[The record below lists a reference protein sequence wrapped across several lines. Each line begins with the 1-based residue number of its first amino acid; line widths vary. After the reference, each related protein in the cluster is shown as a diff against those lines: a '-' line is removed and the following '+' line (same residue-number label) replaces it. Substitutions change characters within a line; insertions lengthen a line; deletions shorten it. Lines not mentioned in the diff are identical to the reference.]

1 MIGWAESAVLLAE
14 LPDRRTR
21 RITPAAATD
30 HCEGVR
36 SSAAAWPASRSV
48 PMEAAVLKPA
58 MVADVDCNSNSL
70 NAELEVK
77 KLQELV
83 RKLERQ
89 NEQLRSRAGGS
100 VGPHDLPPAPSR
112 ALGSTGGYCLPSP
125 APSLLC
131 ESALGSFEGPEES
144 LDYFLPHC
152 GADGAAGEAEDRAE
166 PSVLD
171 ELELLDLNSL
181 SCSDESDETW

>member
-21 RITPAAATD
+21 RITPATATD

-36 SSAAAWPASRSV
+36 SSAPRSV
-48 PMEAAVLKPA
+48 PMEAAVLKPT

-89 NEQLRSRAGGS
+89 NEQLRSRASGS
-100 VGPHDLPPAPSR
+100 AGPHTLPPVPSC

-131 ESALGSFEGPEES
+131 ESALGSFEGPEDS
-144 LDYFLPHC
+144 LEYFLPHY
-152 GADGAAGEAEDRAE
+152 GGDGAAEEEEAEDGAE

>member
-30 HCEGVR
+30 LCEGVR
-36 SSAAAWPASRSV
+36 SSAAAWPAPRPV

-89 NEQLRSRAGGS
+89 NEQLRSRASGS
-100 VGPHDLPPAPSR
+100 AGPHALPPAP
-112 ALGSTGGYCLPSP
+112 GSTGGYCLPSP
-125 APSLLC
+125 APSLFC
-131 ESALGSFEGPEES
+131 ESALGSFEGPEDS
-144 LDYFLPHC
+144 LEYFLPHY
-152 GADGAAGEAEDRAE
+152 GGDVAAAEAEDGAE